1 MNHHFVEFINF
12 NADFT
17 FYNLN
22 CWLNQPQKSIEFDAG
37 WLKNDFTIL
46 FLFVYNLTLQ
56 VPDPRFP
63 FLGVHYTPRMN
74 GDVWLGP
81 NAVLA
86 FKREGYN
93 LTDFNFKDT
102 VDAVSFRFV
111 QQFNLYKLT
120 IFNCI
125 FIYIILVKVYAKK
138 LKIVILL

>member
-1 MNHHFVEFINF
+1 MQILHFICDLKLLIKSTTKINSIWCRMVKKWF
-12 NADFT
+12 HNF
-17 FYNLN
+17 FF
-22 CWLNQPQKSIEFDAG
+22 KS
-37 WLKNDFTIL
+37 
-46 FLFVYNLTLQ
+46 VYNLTLQ

-93 LTDFNFKDT
+93 LTYFNFKDT
-102 VDAVSFRFV
+102 VDALSFRFV

-125 FIYIILVKVYAKK
+125 FIIIHVLVKVYVKK
-138 LKIVILL
+138 LKIVVLL

>member
-1 MNHHFVEFINF
+1 MI
-12 NADFT
+12 
-17 FYNLN
+17 LN
-22 CWLNQPQKSIEFDAG
+22 YWLNQPQKSIQYDAG
-37 WLKNDFTIL
+37 WLKNDFTI
-46 FLFVYNLTLQ
+46 FFFKSVYNLTLQ

-102 VDAVSFRFV
+102 VDALSFRFV

-125 FIYIILVKVYAKK
+125 FIIIHVLVKVYVKK
-138 LKIVILL
+138 LKIVVLL